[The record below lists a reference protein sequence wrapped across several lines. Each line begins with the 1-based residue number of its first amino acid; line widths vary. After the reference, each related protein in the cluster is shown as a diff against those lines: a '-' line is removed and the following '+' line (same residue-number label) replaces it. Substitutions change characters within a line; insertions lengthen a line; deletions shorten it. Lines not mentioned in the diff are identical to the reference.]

1 MDWKKTLSSEFG
13 DSVRLSENLAIEDAD
28 GVVSLTMDARFSGAN
43 MQQDAAAFE
52 TWALALKVAGAR
64 KVILRWNDI
73 NQTGAHS
80 CRFSYRVE
88 RFSQLFGAWFKAN
101 PLPSTEIP
109 SQPNGADPQ
118 FFLNEESQPRSGGPD
133 GASGAQTLDLRASE
147 HDLELALAGDHPASA
162 TLKKVLGL
170 KSVHRQLPVGVFKGR
185 VAKSASVFT
194 GGRSAID
201 LWGLG
206 GDKGLFLFEL
216 KNARNKKLGALAE
229 LFFYSMVMHDL
240 QRGVLGLGRTTAKAE
255 RPYHAITKTKTI
267 DAYILA
273 PNFHPLIEKKDA
285 AVLKLFNEAFASSK
299 IPIRFGLARL
309 LAQAPFVEIVNQA

>member
-1 MDWKKTLSSEFG
+1 MDWKENLCREFG
-13 DSVRLSENLAIEDAD
+13 KSVKLSANLTIEDAD
-28 GVVSLTMDARFSGAN
+28 GVVSLTMNARFSAAN

-64 KVILRWNDI
+64 KVILRWND
-73 NQTGAHS
+73 NAQAGAHF
-80 CRFSYRVE
+80 CRFSYRVA
-88 RFSQLFGAWFKAN
+88 RFSELFGAWFKAN
-101 PLPSTEIP
+101 PLPNTEIP
-109 SQPNGADPQ
+109 SQPNGAEPQ
-118 FFLNEESQPRSGGPD
+118 FLLNEESQPRGGGPD
-133 GASGAQTLDLRASE
+133 GASGAQALNLRASE

-162 TLKKVLGL
+162 ALKKILGL
-170 KSVHRQLPVGVFKGR
+170 KIVHRQLPVGVFKGK
-185 VAKSASVFT
+185 VAKSTSVFT

-201 LWGLG
+201 LWGIA

-255 RPYHAITKTKTI
+255 RPYHAITETKSI

-285 AVLKLFNEAFASSK
+285 AVLKLFNEAFASAGV
-299 IPIRFGLARL
+299 PIRFGLARL
-309 LAQAPFVEIVNQA
+309 LAQPPFVEIVKHA